1 MYGPGKMPTDG
12 RYSMATSIG
21 ALMKL
26 NSRPAMPATAT
37 PGAPP
42 PVETPTPPP
51 SPKHQSRLKYSDF
64 ASVGISNR

>member
-1 MYGPGKMPTDG
+1 
-12 RYSMATSIG
+12 
-21 ALMKL
+21 
-26 NSRPAMPATAT
+26 MPATAT